1 MWRVFVTRRTVHIFD
16 RVLQFRLQAAIATRE
31 RQLSVALPVAATA
44 ATAAPAATSPF
55 AGLSFAERTAFLARL
70 RLTESL
76 FFG

>member
-1 MWRVFVTRRTVHIFD
+1 MTRRAVHIFD
-16 RVLQFRLQAAIATRE
+16 RVLQFRFRAAIAARE
-31 RQLSVALPVAATA
+31 RRLSVALPVAATA
-44 ATAAPAATSPF
+44 AAAAPPATPPF